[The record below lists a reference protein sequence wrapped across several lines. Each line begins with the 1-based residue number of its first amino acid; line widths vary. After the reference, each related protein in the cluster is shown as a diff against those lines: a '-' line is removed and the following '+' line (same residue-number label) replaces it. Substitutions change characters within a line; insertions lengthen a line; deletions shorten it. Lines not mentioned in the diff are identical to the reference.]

1 MERKVLLLI
10 TTKSLNFMNGH
21 SLGSILLVD
30 DDEISNLF
38 NKIFIGKLNLDVE
51 VDIFIDGQEALD
63 FLSPK
68 EAGKDASSVLTPS
81 LLLLD
86 IRMPKMNGWE
96 FLKAYETAVDVNL
109 RDNIV
114 IVMLTTSED
123 EGDMV
128 KALQDPNVKEF
139 IQKPL
144 SEKKFRKVIS
154 EHFIKDKVQ

>member
-1 MERKVLLLI
+1 
-10 TTKSLNFMNGH
+10 MN
-21 SLGSILLVD
+21 SYFLDSILLVD

-38 NKIFIGKLNLDVE
+38 NKIFIGKLDLDVE
-51 VDIFIDGQEALD
+51 VDIFKDGQEALD

-68 EAGKDASSVLTPS
+68 NTGKHVTSVLTPS

-86 IRMPKMNGWE
+86 IKMPRMDGWE
-96 FLKAYETAVDVNL
+96 FLKAYKDTVDVSI
-109 RDNIV
+109 RENIV
-114 IVMLTTSED
+114 IVMLTTSAD